1 MRSASFAP
9 ELLSPMAELPGQTS
23 RSPRGSFPN
32 LSSGTRH
39 APPHRDS
46 CPDCPSAMPSYLVAP
61 GRWVDVCR
69 LSAQCLLLCLMPAK
83 LAPQPE
89 AVWFPLAVLPPK
101 ATASGRRL

>member
-32 LSSGTRH
+32 LNSGTRH

-69 LSAQCLLLCLMPAK
+69 LSAQCLLQCLMPAK